1 MNKHI
6 SGIGVMFVLIIIYL
20 TMSIINK
27 FNYLDL
33 AYLLFIIASFIRFIY
48 IKKIEHKNELK

>member
-1 MNKHI
+1 MTKHI

-20 TMSIINK
+20 SINIINK

-33 AYLLFIIASFIRFIY
+33 AYLLFMITCFIRFIY
-48 IKKIEHKNELK
+48 IKKIEHKDGLK

>member
-1 MNKHI
+1 MTKQI

-33 AYLLFIIASFIRFIY
+33 AYLLFIIGCFIRFIY
-48 IKKIEHKNELK
+48 IKKIEHKEGLK

>member
-1 MNKHI
+1 MTKHI

-20 TMSIINK
+20 TISIINK

-33 AYLLFIIASFIRFIY
+33 TYFIIYNLLLALDFIY
-48 IKKIEHKNELK
+48 SQEN

>member
-33 AYLLFIIASFIRFIY
+33 AYLLFIIACFIRFIY